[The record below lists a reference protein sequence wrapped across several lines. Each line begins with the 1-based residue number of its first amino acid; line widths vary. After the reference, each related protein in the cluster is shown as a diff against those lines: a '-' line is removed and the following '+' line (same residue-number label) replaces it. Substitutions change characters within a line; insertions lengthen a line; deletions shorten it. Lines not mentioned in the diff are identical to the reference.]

1 MKTRWRIIAGIAVAA
16 VLTGSGSVYTVGEV
30 EQAIIT
36 QFGKPVGE
44 PVTTAGLKLKL
55 PFIQEVNRIDRRV
68 LEWDGNPSDM
78 PTKDKLY
85 ISVDL
90 FARWKITDPLQYF
103 LRLRDERSAQS
114 RLDDILGSE
123 TRNAVAKHELIEI
136 IRTTKDRVPLRDTL
150 LTDEERAQDIG
161 ALVPI
166 QKGRVLV
173 EQEIFAAAAEK
184 VRVFGIELLD
194 IRFKRINYNESVRPK
209 IYDRMISERRQIAE
223 RFLSE
228 GNGEAARIRGNRVRD
243 LNKIQSEAYR
253 EVEEIRGVAD
263 ASAADIY
270 ASAYNISPE
279 AAEFYGFTRTLQA
292 YKEMISGGTTLVLT
306 TDSDLFT
313 YLRRMEAEAPGE
325 SGLPPFLG
333 TRDVV
338 ER

>member
-1 MKTRWRIIAGIAVAA
+1 MRRNAQIALLA
-16 VLTGSGSVYTVGEV
+16 VLVAGAFLATSAIYTVSEV
-30 EQAIIT
+30 EQMIIT
-36 QFGKPVGE
+36 QFGKPVGA
-44 PVTTAGLKLKL
+44 PVTSAGLKAKL
-55 PFIQEVNRIDRRV
+55 PFIQEVNPIDKRV
-68 LEWDGNPSDM
+68 LEWDGSPSDM

-90 FARWKITDPLQYF
+90 FARWRITDPLQYF

-136 IRTTKDRVPLRDTL
+136 IRTTKGRVPLRDVL
-150 LTDEERAQDIG
+150 LTDAEKDLNMG

-166 QKGRVLV
+166 QKGRQLV

-194 IRFKRINYNESVRPK
+194 IRFKRVNYNESVRPK

-253 EVEEIRGVAD
+253 QVEEIRGVAD
-263 ASAADIY
+263 AKATEIY
-270 ASAYNISPE
+270 ASAYNQSPE
-279 AAEFYGFTRTLQA
+279 AVTFYEFTRTMQA
-292 YKEMISGGTTLVLT
+292 YQTIIAENTTLVLS
-306 TDSDLFT
+306 TDSDLFKFLKGMT
-313 YLRRMEAEAPGE
+313 PDDGRGAEELEFA
-325 SGLPPFLG
+325 S
-333 TRDVV
+333 

>member
-1 MKTRWRIIAGIAVAA
+1 MLAALGILAY
-16 VLTGSGSVYTVGEV
+16 VLISSIYTVSEV
-30 EQAIIT
+30 EQMIIT
-36 QFGKPVGE
+36 QFGKPVGQ
-44 PVTTAGLKLKL
+44 PVTSAGLKVKV
-55 PFIQEVNRIDRRV
+55 PFIQEINPIDKRV
-68 LEWDGNPSDM
+68 LEWDGSPSDM

-90 FARWKITDPLQYF
+90 FARWRITDPLQYF

-136 IRTTKDRVPLRDTL
+136 IRTTKDRVPLRDAL
-150 LTDEERAQDIG
+150 LTEAELDMG
-161 ALVPI
+161 SLVPI
-166 QKGRVLV
+166 QKGRKQV
-173 EQEIFAAAAEK
+173 EQEIFTAAAEK

-253 EVEEIRGVAD
+253 QVEEIRGVAD
-263 ASAADIY
+263 AKATEIY
-270 ASAYNISPE
+270 ARAYNQSPE
-279 AAEFYGFTRTLQA
+279 AVAFYEFTRTMQA
-292 YKEMISGGTTLVLT
+292 YKSIIAENTTLVLS
-306 TDSDLFT
+306 TDSDLFKFLKGMSPDGNADFT
-313 YLRRMEAEAPGE
+313 RRAGSRP
-325 SGLPPFLG
+325 
-333 TRDVV
+333 
-338 ER
+338 

>member
-1 MKTRWRIIAGIAVAA
+1 MSQAKVI
-16 VLTGSGSVYTVGEV
+16 GSVVALGVVIYILMGSIYTVSEV
-30 EQAIIT
+30 EQMIIT

-44 PVTTAGLKLKL
+44 PVTSAGLKMKI
-55 PFIQEVNRIDRRV
+55 PFIQEVNPIDKRV
-68 LEWDGNPSDM
+68 LEWDGPPSDM

-90 FARWKITDPLQYF
+90 FARWRITDPLQYF

-136 IRTTKDRVPLRDTL
+136 IRTTKDRIPLRDAL
-150 LTDEERAQDIG
+150 LTEAEQAQDMG

-166 QKGRVLV
+166 QKGRKLV
-173 EQEIFAAAAEK
+173 EQEIFAAAAQK
-184 VRVFGIELLD
+184 VKVFGIELLD

-253 EVEEIRGVAD
+253 QVEEIRGVAD
-263 ASAADIY
+263 AKATEIY
-270 ASAYNISPE
+270 ANAYNQSPE
-279 AAEFYGFTRTLQA
+279 SVAFYEFTRTMQSYRHIIA
-292 YKEMISGGTTLVLT
+292 GNTTLVLS
-306 TDSDLFT
+306 TDSDLFK
-313 YLRRMEAEAPGE
+313 
-325 SGLPPFLG
+325 FLKG
-333 TRDVV
+333 MDPTGDAAGD
-338 ER
+338 